1 MLHVLPCQ
9 AHRNDCY
16 ISSGRWRMLR
26 QHKRFC
32 ICCFLTYNYYMS
44 STYSRHRCIVGHRP
58 LLALPHARLLLIPN
72 SSASLGNHQL
82 LYVLPVWSPPLANR
96 TPVGSPSDDII
107 MVLFVILVILACFVF
122 LIILAN
128 FTNITNNTHFA
139 SWNNIANQWTRL
151 SAPVVC
157 RFGKASPFC
166 SSFFSF
172 SSDVCLADDGVP
184 HLCLSPCFW
193 LYHPFVILWP
203 FSFSSPEP
211 SGFVS
216 FPDSGL
222 RSSFWASLLFPPYPN
237 WYMMVENHQR
247 RYLLFWHCPCF
258 CLRRGHLLPS
268 CVASFLFMAGVA
280 LFFLCKVSAS
290 GVQQVLVTMV
300 PDSFRN
306 LSAAFR
312 IFFLTPGGG

>member
-1 MLHVLPCQ
+1 MTVTSVLDDEGCFANKNIYVFVVSLHIITICHLLTLGTDVLLVTV
-9 AHRNDCY
+9 RSWY
-16 ISSGRWRMLR
+16 W
-26 QHKRFC
+26 
-32 ICCFLTYNYYMS
+32 
-44 STYSRHRCIVGHRP
+44 
-58 LLALPHARLLLIPN
+58 PHVRLLLIPG
-72 SSASLGNHQL
+72 SSASLVNHHL

-107 MVLFVILVILACFVF
+107 MVLFVTLVILACFVF

-151 SAPVVC
+151 SAPVAC

-166 SSFFSF
+166 NPFFFF

-184 HLCLSPCFW
+184 HLCHSSCFW
-193 LYHPFVILWP
+193 LFYPFVILWP
-203 FSFSSPEP
+203 FSFSCPAP

-216 FPDSGL
+216 VPDSGL

-247 RYLLFWHCPCF
+247 CYLLFWHCPCF

-268 CVASFLFMAGVA
+268 WVASFLFMAGAA

-290 GVQQVLVTMV
+290 GVRQVLVTMV